1 MSNES
6 DASSPPKVKKSPIQT
21 TVVTNDREI
30 ELLEE
35 NKKLRKKLKQL
46 SAKLD
51 DELERAAKQKLKA
64 SISFVQ
70 ASSPESQSL

>member
-1 MSNES
+1 MPRSCKNYYYNLYIYLQIMSDES

-51 DELERAAKQKLKA
+51 DEL
-64 SISFVQ
+64 
-70 ASSPESQSL
+70 

>member
-1 MSNES
+1 MQIMSDES
-6 DASSPPKVKKSPIQT
+6 DASSPRKVKKSPIQT

-51 DELERAAKQKLKA
+51 DEL
-64 SISFVQ
+64 
-70 ASSPESQSL
+70 